1 MLYLYDTKTGHSE
14 KIAKQLSDKAIDVK
28 HLLTLTKDE
37 QTKLINGENLILVTH
52 TEGKGLV
59 PTSTSEFMKLHHE
72 KVLGYV
78 VTGNYIKHPHEFGY
92 VGLLLHKEYN
102 KPIIRLIQQ
111 EGDEQDIQ
119 FVKTFVENLDTN
131 FNIK

>member
-14 KIAKQLSDKAIDVK
+14 HIAKQLSDKAIDVK
-28 HLLTLTKDE
+28 HLLTLPFAE
-37 QTKLINGENLILVTH
+37 QTKLLDGQNLILVTH

-59 PTSTSEFMKLHHE
+59 PTATTEFMKLHHTQ
-72 KVLGYV
+72 VLGYV

-111 EGDEQDIQ
+111 EGDKQDIDFIKE
-119 FVKTFVENLDTN
+119 FVVNLETN